1 MKDIIKVIR
10 SLENKGIFL
19 KGAASKISNQEGGFL
34 RFLKPLMSVGLSLIN
49 SLLTSLAKSVLVLL
63 GLTAAAS
70 ATDATIQKK
79 SFGSGHPLDLASWT
93 ATLAFSNED
102 LNYVMEIVKSL
113 EESVLLMKSV
123 NETIENEA

>member
-34 RFLKPLMSVGLSLIN
+34 RFLKPLMSVGLSLIK
-49 SLLTSLAKSVLVLL
+49 SILTSLAKSVLVLL

-70 ATDATIQKK
+70 ATDAAIQKK
-79 SFGSGHPLDLASWT
+79 IFGSGHPLA
-93 ATLAFSNED
+93 
-102 LNYVMEIVKSL
+102 
-113 EESVLLMKSV
+113 
-123 NETIENEA
+123 